1 MDRIRDEEI
10 GHLRWRWFGD
20 REFKV
25 DVGDGV
31 AGQENNMEAAEKR
44 ISFFIIIII
53 HIVIVKKQIEQQ

>member
-1 MDRIRDEEI
+1 M
-10 GHLRWRWFGD
+10 
-20 REFKV
+20 

-31 AGQENNMEAAEKR
+31 AGQEKNMEAAERR